1 MDADVKCENAEM
13 EAVRDSEDT
22 LLITISGSWCIT
34 GDIPSVAPIFD
45 SIRAASW
52 AGRLAFDTRGLVR
65 WDSRLLTYIKRMVET
80 AVSRGIEV
88 DQAGLPDGIQK
99 LLGIAMSTARAT
111 PPEEDPATLELLYR
125 LGEAS
130 IGAIELALDML
141 GFVGELSVA
150 FVRFLVGRAR
160 FRRIDFLDL
169 LQECGA
175 QALPIVTVIGLLIG
189 VILAFVGA
197 VQLRLFGAQ
206 AYVADLVAI
215 ATVREMGPLMT
226 AIVMA
231 GRSGAAFAAT
241 IGTMTVSEEVD
252 ALETSGFSPMEFLV
266 LPRVLAL
273 TIMLPLLALYTD
285 FMAIVGGAIVG
296 VGAFE
301 ITLGQY
307 VEQTRNSVPP
317 LFFGLG
323 LIKATIY
330 GLLVALAGCYY
341 GMRSGRSASAVGS
354 VTTSAV
360 VVGVILII
368 VATAITTVVYDI
380 LGV

>member
-1 MDADVKCENAEM
+1 MDTDVECGDAQI
-13 EAVRDSEDT
+13 EAGRDARGA
-22 LLITISGSWCIT
+22 LLITVSGGWCVT
-34 GDIPSVAPIFD
+34 KGIPRTDHIFEA
-45 SIRAASW
+45 IQAAS
-52 AGRLAFDTRGLVR
+52 GLRRMAFDTRALTR
-65 WDSRLLTYIKRMVET
+65 WDSSLLTYLKKMGEAGARAGM
-80 AVSRGIEV
+80 EV
-88 DQAGLPDGIQK
+88 DQSGLPQGIRR
-99 LLGIAMSTARAT
+99 LLAIATSAPKAN
-111 PPEEDPATLELLYR
+111 PPHEDPATLEFLYR

-130 IGAIELALDML
+130 IGVIEVAMDML

-150 FVRFLVGRAR
+150 FVRFLGGKAR
-160 FRRIDFLDL
+160 FRRTDFLQL
-169 LQECGA
+169 LQQCGA

-241 IGTMTVSEEVD
+241 IGTMTVNEEVD
-252 ALETSGFSPMEFLV
+252 ALETSGFSSMEFLV

-273 TIMLPLLALYTD
+273 TLMLPLLALYTD
-285 FMAIVGGAIVG
+285 FMAIVGGAVVG

-307 VEQTRNSVPP
+307 VEQTRNAVPP

-323 LIKATIY
+323 LIKATLY

-341 GMRSGRSASAVGS
+341 GMRCGRSASAVGS

-360 VVGVILII
+360 VVGVILVI
-368 VATAITTVVYDI
+368 VATAITTVIYDI